1 MKRLELTAGR
11 EGLDELA
18 ALVQEECRRRGV
30 SREDLLAL
38 QLICDELAS
47 NIFRHAYGEGA
58 GTFEFSIDFR
68 DDRCVLEFVDSGP
81 PFDPT
86 DREPPDTTAS
96 IADRDIGGLGIF
108 FVQRAAGRFEY
119 ERRGDRNVV
128 TVTRKVSL
136 GRGDTDAP
144 EPPGPE
150 AAD

>member
-30 SREDLLAL
+30 SREDVLAL

-47 NIFRHAYGEGA
+47 NIFRHAYGERA
-58 GTFEFSIDFR
+58 VSFEFSIDFR
-68 DDRCVLEFVDSGP
+68 EDRCVLEFVDSGP

-86 DREPPDTTAS
+86 DRDPPDITAS

-108 FVQRAAGRFEY
+108 FVQRAAGSFEY
-119 ERRGDRNVV
+119 ERRGGRNVV
-128 TVTRKVSL
+128 TVTRQVSL
-136 GRGDTDAP
+136 DDGESDAP
-144 EPPGPE
+144 GPPRGEPG
-150 AAD
+150 D